1 MKISRVPIT
10 DIFSEISRGHYHATA
25 KNLDAG
31 KIPLVSC
38 RAYNNGVQGYYDIP
52 DDKTYIGCVTIAS
65 NGQPMT
71 TFYHP
76 YTFTADDDMLVC
88 VPMRWLKLSTIYYVV
103 AYLNKQQWRY
113 SYGRKCFANKVDK
126 IFVELPVTPDGEIDQ
141 QTIEDLIP
149 VDIKSKIPERQDSHK
164 IETTAP
170 TFKHFPITALFTLER
185 GDFHSISKLDAGGYR
200 TVSRVTTNNGIVGYF
215 EPPSDARIFPS
226 GVLTISTVTGDA
238 FVQYDDFIVTDNIV
252 ICVPLRDFSLTSL
265 IFIQYMLNR
274 QTWRYSY
281 GRQCY
286 KTKFAN
292 TTIPLPV
299 DKYQE
304 PDEEFME
311 LAVSSTPYWKYLQS
325 NTNGNGKQKGIR
337 PIGQMSLDAY

>member
-1 MKISRVPIT
+1 
-10 DIFSEISRGHYHATA
+10 
-25 KNLDAG
+25 
-31 KIPLVSC
+31 
-38 RAYNNGVQGYYDIP
+38 
-52 DDKTYIGCVTIAS
+52 
-65 NGQPMT
+65 MT

-200 TVSRVTTNNGIVGYF
+200 YSVKGNN
-215 EPPSDARIFPS
+215 
-226 GVLTISTVTGDA
+226 
-238 FVQYDDFIVTDNIV
+238 
-252 ICVPLRDFSLTSL
+252 
-265 IFIQYMLNR
+265 
-274 QTWRYSY
+274 
-281 GRQCY
+281 
-286 KTKFAN
+286 
-292 TTIPLPV
+292 
-299 DKYQE
+299 
-304 PDEEFME
+304 
-311 LAVSSTPYWKYLQS
+311 
-325 NTNGNGKQKGIR
+325 KQWNCW
-337 PIGQMSLDAY
+337 LF